1 MPIDAAKFTAK
12 KKQSPTTKGPKVPA
26 AAADDDRSTL
36 PFRDAL
42 FASRAIRLMQIGEAN
57 RCPQP
62 ATTTELTTTTITT
75 TPEREDRE
83 QQQQQ
88 QQQEEQEQCGPW
100 FVAVGFSLPHEPVR
114 MPKYFWDL
122 YDDDDDDIVDTATTS
137 RRSTTGTA
145 ERERRR
151 RKEAQAVRGSLPVRT
166 TPHPRR
172 PVGSPL
178 FAFGDLKERFVYYEE
193 AKGGAN
199 ATTAART
206 AAAARAGSRK
216 ENVRANYGPTKPV
229 YSKEGKAT
237 APRRAVGPSGAVEL
251 GSGGDGDGG
260 GGRGEG
266 GRGRGRGRGREGV
279 KEGAADGV
287 DSAVNEEAAAV
298 LSSFVRGSASS
309 SSSSPAE
316 PPPLPP
322 PDLSLLMTAE
332 EVAAI
337 RGKRGNLGA
346 AYAEALTKRSK
357 QRHRASPPSSYEEDD
372 LEMMVEENDFW
383 AQFAATGSWVD
394 PLDRIHEAAM
404 PEEMQ
409 YQLQRGYSAAVS
421 SMDHQLGRVL
431 DALAALPGGAVDRT
445 VVVFTSDHG
454 YGRHQTQRKGRNESE
469 MFLN

>member
-1 MPIDAAKFTAK
+1 M
-12 KKQSPTTKGPKVPA
+12 
-26 AAADDDRSTL
+26 
-36 PFRDAL
+36 
-42 FASRAIRLMQIGEAN
+42 
-57 RCPQP
+57 
-62 ATTTELTTTTITT
+62 
-75 TPEREDRE
+75 
-83 QQQQQ
+83 
-88 QQQEEQEQCGPW
+88 
-100 FVAVGFSLPHEPVR
+100 
-114 MPKYFWDL
+114 
-122 YDDDDDDIVDTATTS
+122 
-137 RRSTTGTA
+137 
-145 ERERRR
+145 
-151 RKEAQAVRGSLPVRT
+151 
-166 TPHPRR
+166 
-172 PVGSPL
+172 
-178 FAFGDLKERFVYYEE
+178 
-193 AKGGAN
+193 
-199 ATTAART
+199 
-206 AAAARAGSRK
+206 
-216 ENVRANYGPTKPV
+216 
-229 YSKEGKAT
+229 
-237 APRRAVGPSGAVEL
+237 
-251 GSGGDGDGG
+251 
-260 GGRGEG
+260 
-266 GRGRGRGRGREGV
+266 

-409 YQLQRGYSAAVS
+409 YQLQRGHSAAVS
-421 SMDHQLGRVL
+421 SMDWLGRVL
-431 DALAALPGGAVDRT
+431 DALAALPGAQSIAPSSSS
-445 VVVFTSDHG
+445 SDHG
-454 YGRHQTQRKGRNESE
+454 YEGIKHNEKEDQE